1 MAGLFSSIYS
11 VKILHYSLTFSITLD
26 FGDTKT
32 EKYAFYFLLF
42 VLSYELLILS
52 MSVLNLKIVMLFYLE
67 VNYFITDLEG
77 PLGLQKVYTIG
88 T

>member
-11 VKILHYSLTFSITLD
+11 VKILHYSLTFSIILD

-42 VLSYELLILS
+42 VLSYES
-52 MSVLNLKIVMLFYLE
+52 
-67 VNYFITDLEG
+67 
-77 PLGLQKVYTIG
+77 
-88 T
+88 